1 MKNHAGNLA
10 LLLLCIF
17 IPLFML
23 SAIRPHDYFTWFME
37 VFPTIIVVAIL
48 VPTYRRFRLT
58 NLVYLAIFIHAL
70 ILIRGGH
77 YTYAEEPIFN
87 WLRDTFAMKRN
98 YYDRLGH
105 FAQGFVPA
113 LVAREIISR
122 TSPVKKNGWLFF
134 LTFCVCMTITSLYEL
149 LEWQTA
155 VWTGTAADAFLG
167 TQGDVWDTQ
176 WDMALCLL
184 GALTALI
191 TLSRFHSKKIAELT
205 TPAVEDKTREDVL

>member
-1 MKNHAGNLA
+1 MKNSADRFILI
-10 LLLLCIF
+10 LLCIF
-17 IPLFML
+17 IPLFIL
-23 SAIRPHDYFTWFME
+23 SAIEPHDYFTWFME
-37 VFPTIIVVAIL
+37 VFPAIIALAIL

-58 NLVYLAIFIHAL
+58 NLVYLALFLHAL

-77 YTYAEEPIFN
+77 YTYAEEPVFN
-87 WLRDTFAMKRN
+87 WLRDTFALKRN

-113 LVAREIISR
+113 LLAREIISR
-122 TSPVKKNGWLFF
+122 TSPLKKGGWLFF
-134 LTFCVCMTITSLYEL
+134 LTFCVCMTVTSLYEL

-176 WDMALCLL
+176 WDMALCLI
-184 GALTALI
+184 GALTALL
-191 TLSRFHSKKIAELT
+191 TLSRFHDKKIAELT
-205 TPAVEDKTREDVL
+205 GLPPADKTRAGML